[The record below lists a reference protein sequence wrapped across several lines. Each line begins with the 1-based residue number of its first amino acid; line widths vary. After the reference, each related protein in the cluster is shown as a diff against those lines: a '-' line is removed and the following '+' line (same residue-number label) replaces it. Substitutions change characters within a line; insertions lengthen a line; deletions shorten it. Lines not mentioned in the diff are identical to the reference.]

1 MERHLKYLGRDSWS
15 RYVYEDQD
23 GKLWKLTDCCSP
35 RECCEERGDTFYSSC
50 GNGFDG
56 EPDCPMPKGDT
67 VVLEPSTE
75 PWMVFSHKGVELLS
89 YTLRGTF
96 VGEREETI
104 FQLSRDHG
112 IPKDEIET
120 EIVEREV
127 R

>member
-15 RYVYEDQD
+15 RYVYEDQTE
-23 GKLWKLTDCCSP
+23 KLWKLTDCCSP

-50 GNGFDG
+50 GNSFDG

-67 VVLEPSTE
+67 VVLEASTE
-75 PWMVFSHKGVELLS
+75 PWMVFSHDGEELLS

-104 FQLSRDHG
+104 RQLAEEHG
-112 IPKDEIET
+112 IPEDEIET